1 MKPLPT
7 HRRGF
12 TLVEVLL
19 ATLLLSVVG
28 VAAVTFLGAFA
39 TGGVARRQASDA
51 ALESTLAVQ
60 RFRTL
65 APRLRCVLQVSDT
78 HALLWLS
85 DLVPSRSVH
94 ASEAGILWFDE
105 ERGELLLELIDPET
119 IAVDRS
125 LEREYAID
133 EFDDLLEDLTTLR
146 ARGALLRS
154 ILAEGIE
161 QVEFKPDP
169 VDPSGVRLT
178 FITGGG
184 TAAASI
190 APAIVEEPFG

>member
-1 MKPLPT
+1 
-7 HRRGF
+7 
-12 TLVEVLL
+12 
-19 ATLLLSVVG
+19 
-28 VAAVTFLGAFA
+28 
-39 TGGVARRQASDA
+39 
-51 ALESTLAVQ
+51 
-60 RFRTL
+60 
-65 APRLRCVLQVSDT
+65 
-78 HALLWLS
+78 
-85 DLVPSRSVH
+85 VH

-105 ERGELLLELIDPET
+105 ERGELLLELIDPAT